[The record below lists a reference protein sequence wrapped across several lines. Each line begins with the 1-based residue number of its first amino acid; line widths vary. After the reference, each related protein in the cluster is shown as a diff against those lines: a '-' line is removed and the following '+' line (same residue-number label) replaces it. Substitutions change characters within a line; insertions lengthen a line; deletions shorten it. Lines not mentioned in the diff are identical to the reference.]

1 MQQYPDTVLLMEFQK
16 GNDRAF
22 RQVFER
28 YNKQLG
34 YFAEKRI
41 QDREE
46 AEDIVAQTFSILWQ
60 KREDFETEEKIRS
73 FLYVTTRNACIDF
86 LRQRQ
91 RRQASGKELLYLEK
105 DTDDVDLLKDIA
117 ESELLAIVY
126 RAIENLPKKCKA
138 VFKLVYL
145 DGLSTSEGAAR
156 LRISERNVLN
166 QKARAIKLLQRNL
179 LILIGLYLCYHLN

>member
-1 MQQYPDTVLLMEFQK
+1 MMQQYPDTVLLMEFQK

-105 DTDDVDLLKDIA
+105 DIDDVDLLKDIA
-117 ESELLAIVY
+117 ESNLLAIVY
-126 RAIENLPKKCKA
+126 
-138 VFKLVYL
+138 
-145 DGLSTSEGAAR
+145 
-156 LRISERNVLN
+156 
-166 QKARAIKLLQRNL
+166 
-179 LILIGLYLCYHLN
+179 H